1 MASLRGPVWRNPG
14 EKNKICC
21 GDVMIATKKG
31 KTFHE
36 ILLCVFM
43 NYDFVNIKD
52 ISLYKWLAASEIYD
66 AEKSVC
72 SFNLHDKLLKLCA
85 IHSNQ
90 ARLERYAKLTS

>member
-1 MASLRGPVWRNPG
+1 MMPTVRGMQGPCVEVSGR
-14 EKNKICC
+14 KNKI
-21 GDVMIATKKG
+21 IATKKG

-66 AEKSVC
+66 AEKRVC
-72 SFNLHDKLLKLCA
+72 TFNLHDKLLKLCA